1 VIRIEDS
8 SDFSPVGKAVFFEV
22 EYTNIDSSTEQ
33 QIYIPEII
41 IMKRLHDLQRDIT
54 CIELFND
61 YIIIGTAQS
70 QIAVFDYN
78 LYFIKQYPSL
88 NIGAIINIGISET
101 NQNEEEKLTNKLWT
115 DKFDNN
121 NKFFQLDE
129 VICQSNHVCNRK
141 MIFFNKGNHMTI

>member
-1 VIRIEDS
+1 MIRIDDS
-8 SDFSPVGKAVFFEV
+8 SNFSLVGKAVFFEV
-22 EYTNIDSSTEQ
+22 EYANIDSSAEQ

-41 IMKRLHDLQRDIT
+41 VMKRLHDLQRDIT
-54 CIELFND
+54 CIEWFND

-115 DKFDNN
+115 DKFDNK
-121 NKFFQLDE
+121 NKSFQLDE
-129 VICQSNHVCNRK
+129 VICQSNHVCNIEI
-141 MIFFNKGNHMTI
+141 IFIQVIT

>member
-1 VIRIEDS
+1 MIRIEDS

>member
-1 VIRIEDS
+1 MIRIDDS
-8 SDFSPVGKAVFFEV
+8 SNFSLVGKAVFFEV
-22 EYTNIDSSTEQ
+22 EYANIDSSAEQ

-41 IMKRLHDLQRDIT
+41 VMKRLHDLQRDIT
-54 CIELFND
+54 CIEWFND

-70 QIAVFDYN
+70 EIAVFDYN

-115 DKFDNN
+115 DKFDNK
-121 NKFFQLDE
+121 NKSFQFDE
-129 VICQSNHVCNRK
+129 LICQSNHVCNIEI
-141 MIFFNKGNHMTI
+141 IFIQVIT

>member
-1 VIRIEDS
+1 VIRIEVS
-8 SDFSPVGKAVFFEV
+8 SNFSLVGKAVFFEV
-22 EYTNIDSSTEQ
+22 EYANIDSSAEQ

-41 IMKRLHDLQRDIT
+41 VMKRLHDLQRDIT
-54 CIELFND
+54 CIEWFND

-115 DKFDNN
+115 DKFDNK
-121 NKFFQLDE
+121 NKSFQFDE
-129 VICQSNHVCNRK
+129 LICQSNHVCNIEI
-141 MIFFNKGNHMTI
+141 IFIQVIT

>member
-1 VIRIEDS
+1 MIRIEDS

-22 EYTNIDSSTEQ
+22 EYTNIDSSAEQ

>member
-1 VIRIEDS
+1 MIRIDDS
-8 SDFSPVGKAVFFEV
+8 SNFSLVGKAVFFEV
-22 EYTNIDSSTEQ
+22 EYANIDSSAEQ

-41 IMKRLHDLQRDIT
+41 VMKRLHDLQRDIT
-54 CIELFND
+54 CIEWFND

-115 DKFDNN
+115 DKFDNK
-121 NKFFQLDE
+121 NKSFQFDE
-129 VICQSNHVCNRK
+129 LICQSNHVCNIEI
-141 MIFFNKGNHMTI
+141 IFIQVIT

>member
-1 VIRIEDS
+1 VIRIDDS
-8 SDFSPVGKAVFFEV
+8 SNFSLVGKAVFFEV
-22 EYTNIDSSTEQ
+22 EYANIDSSAEQ

-41 IMKRLHDLQRDIT
+41 VMKRLHDLQRDIT
-54 CIELFND
+54 CIEWFND

-115 DKFDNN
+115 DKFDNK
-121 NKFFQLDE
+121 NKSFQLDE
-129 VICQSNHVCNRK
+129 VICQSNHVCNTEI
-141 MIFFNKGNHMTI
+141 IFIQVIT

>member
-1 VIRIEDS
+1 MIRIDDS
-8 SDFSPVGKAVFFEV
+8 SNFSLVGKAVFFEV
-22 EYTNIDSSTEQ
+22 EYANIDSSAEQ

-41 IMKRLHDLQRDIT
+41 VMKRLHDLQRDIT
-54 CIELFND
+54 CIEWFND

-115 DKFDNN
+115 DKFDNK
-121 NKFFQLDE
+121 NKSFQLDE
-129 VICQSNHVCNRK
+129 VICQSNHVCNTEI
-141 MIFFNKGNHMTI
+141 IFIQVIT

>member
-22 EYTNIDSSTEQ
+22 EYTNIDSSAEQ

>member
-1 VIRIEDS
+1 MIRIEVS
-8 SDFSPVGKAVFFEV
+8 SNFSLVGKAVFFEV
-22 EYTNIDSSTEQ
+22 EYANIDSSAEQ

-41 IMKRLHDLQRDIT
+41 VMKRLHDLQRDIT
-54 CIELFND
+54 CIEWFND

-115 DKFDNN
+115 DKFDNK
-121 NKFFQLDE
+121 NKSFQFDE
-129 VICQSNHVCNRK
+129 LICQSNHVCNIEI
-141 MIFFNKGNHMTI
+141 IFIQVIT

>member
-1 VIRIEDS
+1 VIRIDDS
-8 SDFSPVGKAVFFEV
+8 SNFSLVGKAVFFEV
-22 EYTNIDSSTEQ
+22 EYANIDSSAEQ

-41 IMKRLHDLQRDIT
+41 VMKRLHDLQRDIT
-54 CIELFND
+54 CIEWFND

-70 QIAVFDYN
+70 EIAVFDYN

-115 DKFDNN
+115 DKFDNK
-121 NKFFQLDE
+121 NKSFQFDE
-129 VICQSNHVCNRK
+129 LICQSNHVCNIEI
-141 MIFFNKGNHMTI
+141 IFIQVIT

>member
-1 VIRIEDS
+1 VIRIDDS
-8 SDFSPVGKAVFFEV
+8 SNFSLVGKAVFFEV
-22 EYTNIDSSTEQ
+22 EYANIDSSAEQ

-41 IMKRLHDLQRDIT
+41 VMKRLHDLQRDIT
-54 CIELFND
+54 CIEWFND

-115 DKFDNN
+115 DKFDNK
-121 NKFFQLDE
+121 NKSFQLDE
-129 VICQSNHVCNRK
+129 VICQSNHVCNIEI
-141 MIFFNKGNHMTI
+141 IFIQVIT

>member
-1 VIRIEDS
+1 VIRIDDS
-8 SDFSPVGKAVFFEV
+8 SNFSLVGKAVFFEV
-22 EYTNIDSSTEQ
+22 EYANIDSSAEQ

-41 IMKRLHDLQRDIT
+41 VMKRLHDLQRDIT
-54 CIELFND
+54 CIEWFND

-115 DKFDNN
+115 DKFDNK
-121 NKFFQLDE
+121 NKSFQFDE
-129 VICQSNHVCNRK
+129 LICQSNHVCNIEI
-141 MIFFNKGNHMTI
+141 IFIQVIT